1 MRYNS
6 LRGAHD
12 IHFNMSGNAVT
23 QSDTAQPEQVVMVT
37 PPSEEVMDKLGKGLV
52 GHWESVPGTKWI
64 GGCIPLKVDYK
75 MNVYAPTGDEDVY
88 LRETEAD
95 VTCCFC
101 NKMHQ
106 TTTGRSSG
114 GLSSEIGQ
122 DEESLL
128 QLSGR
133 MVDHTR
139 DDAGSHL
146 VTYQVDG
153 VDHDGL
159 LASRQD
165 KFRISNTGDATM
177 TFTYTEPHAF
187 KLECKKVSRV
197 PEPLSDRFLRKKEQQ
212 AKDLQNSVQMM
223 SDADIDAAVRFCD
236 DVLSAPSLVLLPPT
250 LEKGPFTCG
259 NIFWKHRT
267 VTYPVARIET
277 PDTPALIIKIEIPSK
292 GVWDASIVTASGA
305 CVARSSLKAPTKF
318 CKPPSSLKSAL
329 VEWGCKRFGVVGAG
343 MSSQFESKQRC
354 GTVPGQAIFA
364 KGPTQD
370 VVFFEDFNS
379 KRNDW
384 KVAGCKS
391 IAFGCFYL
399 GIPCAIYYGLQA
411 DGEPYEALF
420 KTFGGTE
427 IGGFKIEKHREC
439 CVTTDDSLPK
449 TEAVVH
455 FGSMTAEQRRLA
467 LVVIMHGAAM
477 AAHPKEKGGGGGDGG
492 GGGGGG

>member
-1 MRYNS
+1 M
-6 LRGAHD
+6 
-12 IHFNMSGNAVT
+12 
-23 QSDTAQPEQVVMVT
+23 
-37 PPSEEVMDKLGKGLV
+37 
-52 GHWESVPGTKWI
+52 
-64 GGCIPLKVDYK
+64 
-75 MNVYAPTGDEDVY
+75 
-88 LRETEAD
+88 
-95 VTCCFC
+95 
-101 NKMHQ
+101 
-106 TTTGRSSG
+106 
-114 GLSSEIGQ
+114 
-122 DEESLL
+122 
-128 QLSGR
+128 
-133 MVDHTR
+133 
-139 DDAGSHL
+139 
-146 VTYQVDG
+146 
-153 VDHDGL
+153 
-159 LASRQD
+159 
-165 KFRISNTGDATM
+165 
-177 TFTYTEPHAF
+177 
-187 KLECKKVSRV
+187 
-197 PEPLSDRFLRKKEQQ
+197 
-212 AKDLQNSVQMM
+212 
-223 SDADIDAAVRFCD
+223 
-236 DVLSAPSLVLLPPT
+236 LLPPT
-250 LEKGPFTCG
+250 LEKGPLTFG

-277 PDTPALIIKIEIPSK
+277 PDTPALIMKIEIPSK
-292 GVWDASIVTASGA
+292 GVWDASVLTASGA

-420 KTFGGTE
+420 KTFGGTK

-439 CVTTDDSLPK
+439 CVSTDDSLPK

-467 LVVIMHGAAM
+467 LVVIMHGAAL

>member
-1 MRYNS
+1 
-6 LRGAHD
+6 
-12 IHFNMSGNAVT
+12 MSGNAVT
-23 QSDTAQPEQVVMVT
+23 QSDTAQPEQVIMFT
-37 PPSEEVMDKLGKGLV
+37 PPSQEVMDKLGKDFV
-52 GHWESVPGTKWI
+52 GHWESVRGTKWI
-64 GGCIPLKVDYK
+64 GCIPLKVDYK
-75 MNVYAPTGDEDVY
+75 RNVYAPTGDEDVY
-88 LRETEAD
+88 LFESEAD
-95 VTCCFC
+95 VTCCLC

-106 TTTGRSSG
+106 TTTGRLSG
-114 GLSSEIGQ
+114 GSSFEEIGQ

-146 VTYQVDG
+146 VTHQVDG

-165 KFRISNTGDATM
+165 TYRFSNTGDATM
-177 TFTYTEPHAF
+177 TSTNTLSWSSRKCRGSHAF

-197 PEPLSDRFLRKKEQQ
+197 PKPLSDRFLRKKEQQ

-250 LEKGPFTCG
+250 LEKGPLTFG

-277 PDTPALIIKIEIPSK
+277 PDTPALIMKIEIPSK

-305 CVARSSLKAPTKF
+305 CVARSSMKAPTKF
-318 CKPPSSLKSAL
+318 CKPPSQSAL
-329 VEWGCKRFGVVGAG
+329 VEWGCKRYGVVGVGAQ
-343 MSSQFESKQRC
+343 SQFESEQRC

-370 VVFFEDFNS
+370 VVFFEDLNS

-391 IAFGCFYL
+391 MAFGCFYL

-439 CVTTDDSLPK
+439 CVSPDDSLPK

-467 LVVIMHGAAM
+467 LVVIMQGAAL
-477 AAHPKEKGGGGGDGG
+477 AAHPKEKGGGGGGDGG
-492 GGGGGG
+492 GGGGG

>member
-1 MRYNS
+1 
-6 LRGAHD
+6 
-12 IHFNMSGNAVT
+12 
-23 QSDTAQPEQVVMVT
+23 
-37 PPSEEVMDKLGKGLV
+37 
-52 GHWESVPGTKWI
+52 VPGTKWI
-64 GGCIPLKVDYK
+64 GCIPLKIDYK
-75 MNVYAPTGDEDVY
+75 RNVYAPTGDEDVY
-88 LRETEAD
+88 LFESEAD

-106 TTTGRSSG
+106 TTTGRLSG
-114 GLSSEIGQ
+114 GSSFEEIGQ

-128 QLSGR
+128 QLSSR

-146 VTYQVDG
+146 VTHHVDG

-165 KFRISNTGDATM
+165 TYRFSNTGDATW
-177 TFTYTEPHAF
+177 TSTTTQPHAF
-187 KLECKKVSRV
+187 KLEFKKVSRV
-197 PEPLSDRFLRKKEQQ
+197 PKPLSDRFLRKKEQQ
-212 AKDLQNSVQMM
+212 AEDLQNSVQMM

-236 DVLSAPSLVLLPPT
+236 DVLSAPSLML
-250 LEKGPFTCG
+250 LEKGPLNFGSLC
-259 NIFWKHRT
+259 WKHRT

-277 PDTPALIIKIEIPSK
+277 PDTPALIVKIEIPSK

-305 CVARSSLKAPTKF
+305 CVAQSSMKAPTKF
-318 CKPPSSLKSAL
+318 CKPPSQSAL
-329 VEWGCKRFGVVGAG
+329 VEWGCKRFGVVGLG
-343 MSSQFESKQRC
+343 VSSQFESEQRC

-370 VVFFEDFNS
+370 VVFFEDLNS

-391 IAFGCFYL
+391 LAFGCFYL

-411 DGEPYEALF
+411 EGEPYEALF

-439 CVTTDDSLPK
+439 CVSPDNSLPK

-467 LVVIMHGAAM
+467 LVAIMHGAAL
-477 AAHPKEKGGGGGDGG
+477 AAHPKEKGGGGGGDSGGGGGGDSGG
-492 GGGGGG
+492 GGGGG